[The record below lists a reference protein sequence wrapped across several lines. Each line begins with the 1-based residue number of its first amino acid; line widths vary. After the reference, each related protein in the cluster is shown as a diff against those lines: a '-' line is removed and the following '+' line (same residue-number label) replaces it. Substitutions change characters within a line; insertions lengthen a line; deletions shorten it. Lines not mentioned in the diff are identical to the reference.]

1 MTKWRLLVIVL
12 LTAIAGPGYACGL
25 FSDRPV
31 RLTGEE
37 AAIIYNGPQQPQH
50 FIRTAKF
57 SANNVGF
64 IVPVPA
70 RPEVTESDA
79 DLLLALKKLSIPPQR
94 SGLSKGELLGSSLEI
109 IDEKQVA
116 GFTATT
122 LKASDASALVGWL
135 KDKGFAIKAA
145 EEKWIND
152 YTADAGTDW
161 HFIAF
166 HFQNKKRDMVEMES
180 KAIRISFTYPVPFYP
195 YKEPQPE
202 NPSLMAACTMPP
214 RNMKLFLLAPQQND
228 YKPVFDRKVEDSY
241 FTEAELCE
249 GRPTS
254 RSTPIAGTGMI
265 SQPRIVLNSA
275 QLERAVGARG
285 LPNEANILSAS
296 QSKAFALYV
305 YQDTQRL
312 RKPANIHF
320 VPE

>member
-1 MTKWRLLVIVL
+1 MARWQLLCIAL
-12 LTAIAGPGYACGL
+12 FTAVAVPAYACGL

-37 AAIIYNGPQQPQH
+37 AAIIYNGPQQSQH

-57 SANNVGF
+57 SGNNVGF

-70 RPEVTESDA
+70 RPEVAEADT
-79 DLLLALKKLSIPPQR
+79 DLLLTLKALSIPPQR
-94 SGLSKGELLGSSLEI
+94 GGPSKGMLLGGRLEI

-122 LKASDASALVGWL
+122 LKASDAGALAGWL
-135 KDKGFAIKAA
+135 KGKGFTINAA

-152 YTADAGTDW
+152 YTIDAGTNW

-166 HFQNKKRDMVEMES
+166 HFQDKKSDAAEMKS

-202 NPSLMAACTMPP
+202 NANLMTACTMPP

-228 YKPVFDRKVEDSY
+228 YRAVFDRKVEASY
-241 FTEAELCE
+241 FTEDELCAA
-249 GRPTS
+249 RSMS
-254 RSTPIAGTGMI
+254 RKTPIEGTGLV
-265 SQPRIVLNSA
+265 SQPRIVLDEA
-275 QLERAVGARG
+275 QLERAVGSRG
-285 LPNEANILSAS
+285 LPNEKDILSAA
-296 QSKAFALYV
+296 QRNAFALYV
-305 YQDTQRL
+305 YHDTQRL